1 MAIEIR
7 LPKDPPACWL
17 PALCLLYKPLVG
29 NEAILLYE
37 ALYSLAAAKVGEP
50 CAVEEE
56 DLAALLQTT
65 APALQTSR
73 QRLEKFELLRSF
85 ENSSK
90 ELSRILI
97 CPPKTPPAFFS
108 DEVLRRL
115 LYQAVDR
122 EGVKRLQA
130 VFDSKEQEEEELV
143 EVTQTLDLTHFE
155 QNWTIQKEEDLG
167 SAHMDWSSSRTYDF
181 NWDIFLRGAQRRFPV
196 RLRTQDNLNRIARLA
211 NVYGISEQN
220 MIVLVTKHTNARHT
234 QIDFDGILNELGV
247 TKKVE
252 SGKPDDYSQAP
263 VSFLKAR
270 QPSNAKVLPKERA
283 LLLSLAETHH
293 FSNELINTIIE
304 YSMEQCQGSLVE
316 KYVRTLANNMARSQI
331 ETRDQALEF
340 FSRAKKAASSP
351 GYGKAKN
358 TKPNLPDWYDIIPTE
373 KGTEEDVEAILALQ
387 NQFLV
392 SAKADENNEENPAAY
407 SDALLQAENSQT
419 SPAPEK
425 DNRPPESFQGVY
437 FDPEP
442 ELPGMTCAEYL
453 KNQKQ
458 PCFDPDF
465 KPYDREE
472 KPTPS
477 LLDEAAPKEP
487 GLSMAGQSL
496 AQPKPGRKRK
506 KPSRSSK
513 KVDSHSS
520 TASSI
525 SKEDKAARPGQED
538 DNEDKEAQL
547 QAILAMQNQ
556 LLASSKSEQKSQAS
570 QSQQPAQEK
579 LWFEE

>member
-50 CAVEEE
+50 CFVKEE

-65 APALQTSR
+65 PTALKTSR
-73 QRLEKFELLRSF
+73 ERLEKFELLRSF
-85 ENSSK
+85 ENGSK
-90 ELSRILI
+90 QLARILV

-130 VFDSKEQEEEELV
+130 VFEPKEQEEEDLV
-143 EVTQTLDLTHFE
+143 EVTQTLDLAHFE
-155 QNWTIQKEEDLG
+155 KNWTVQKEEDLG
-167 SAHMDWSSSRTYDF
+167 STHMDWSSSRTYDF

-252 SGKPDDYSQAP
+252 TGKPDDYSQAP

-270 QPSNAKVLPKERA
+270 QPANAKVLPKERA

-340 FSRAKKAASSP
+340 FCRAKKAASTTR
-351 GYGKAKN
+351 YGQAKN
-358 TKPNLPDWYDIIPTE
+358 AKPNLPDWYDIIPTE

-392 SAKADENNEENPAAY
+392 SAKTGEDEDESEQADPSGLLQDQSSQNSVRAEGASLPAA
-407 SDALLQAENSQT
+407 
-419 SPAPEK
+419 
-425 DNRPPESFQGVY
+425 SFKEPY

-442 ELPGMTCAEYL
+442 ELPGMTYAEYL
-453 KNQKQ
+453 KNQKE
-458 PCFDPDF
+458 PYFDPEF
-465 KPYDREE
+465 KPYEPEDE
-472 KPTPS
+472 TPLPS
-477 LLDEAAPKEP
+477 FQKGSQPEPDSMLDPAK
-487 GLSMAGQSL
+487 
-496 AQPKPGRKRK
+496 PKPEKKTKRTRKPAASRK
-506 KPSRSSK
+506 K
-513 KVDSHSS
+513 
-520 TASSI
+520 TAGSPQ
-525 SKEDKAARPGQED
+525 KAAESSDSAIDTKLQLESD
-538 DNEDKEAQL
+538 DKNAQL

-556 LLASSKSEQKSQAS
+556 LLASAKSDDTDQNNPSSQKTK
-570 QSQQPAQEK
+570 QEK

>member
-29 NEAILLYE
+29 NEAILFYA
-37 ALYSLAAAKVGEP
+37 ALYSLAATKVGQP
-50 CAVEEE
+50 CWIEKE
-56 DLAALLQTT
+56 DLIALLQTT
-65 APALQTSR
+65 PTALKTSR
-73 QRLEKFELLRSF
+73 ERLEKFELLRSF

-90 ELSRILI
+90 QLARILV
-97 CPPKTPPAFFS
+97 CAPKTPPAFFK

-122 EGVKRLQA
+122 DGVKRLQA
-130 VFDSKEQEEEELV
+130 IFETKEQEEEELV
-143 EVTQTLDLTHFE
+143 EITRTLDLTHFE
-155 QNWTIQKEEDLG
+155 KNWTVQKEEDLG

-181 NWDIFLRGAQRRFPV
+181 NWNIFLRGAQRRFPI

-252 SGKPDDYSQAP
+252 SGKPDDYTQAP

-270 QPSNAKVLPKERA
+270 QPANAKVLPKERA

-340 FSRAKKAASSP
+340 FSRAKNAASTTR
-351 GYGKAKN
+351 YGQAKN

-392 SAKADENNEENPAAY
+392 SAKAGEDSDEMESAAPAPFLPDENN
-407 SDALLQAENSQT
+407 Q
-419 SPAPEK
+419 SPAKPGLDSLAADAFKE
-425 DNRPPESFQGVY
+425 PY
-437 FDPEP
+437 IDPDP
-442 ELPGMTCAEYL
+442 ELPGMMEAQDL
-453 KNQKQ
+453 KNQKE
-458 PCFDPDF
+458 PYFDPDF
-465 KPYDREE
+465 KSYDLKDEE
-472 KPTPS
+472 PLPSVQDFSQADSNLMQYDPAKPESEKKPKATHKK
-477 LLDEAAPKEP
+477 AA
-487 GLSMAGQSL
+487 
-496 AQPKPGRKRK
+496 GRKK
-506 KPSRSSK
+506 KAGSQKKSAQSSNADENTK
-513 KVDSHSS
+513 
-520 TASSI
+520 TPL
-525 SKEDKAARPGQED
+525 EED
-538 DNEDKEAQL
+538 DKNAQL
-547 QAILAMQNQ
+547 QAILAMQNK
-556 LLASSKSEQKSQAS
+556 LLASAKNDDKNQEN
-570 QSQQPAQEK
+570 PAGQEPKQEK